1 MGNEKVLEKNF
12 HGSVMLKG
20 DNVHVSGNQLELAIM
35 LQACID
41 ALLDSDA
48 TEDSIINLCA
58 FALQKHLDE
67 SKERR
72 LN

>member
-1 MGNEKVLEKNF
+1 MENEEVLAENL
-12 HGSVMLKG
+12 HGSVMLEG

-41 ALLDSDA
+41 ALLDNDV
-48 TEDSIINLCA
+48 TEDSVINLCA
-58 FALQKHLDE
+58 ITLQRHLDGNA
-67 SKERR
+67 ERR